1 MSSSEESNMKVFIDS
16 SDPREIETA
25 REWGVIDGVT
35 TNPTL
40 ISKGGPDMKKTLS
53 GVLDASPGPVL
64 AQVIGTEDPGSLVAQ
79 AKWLH
84 SNSEKIIV
92 KLPMS
97 IAGIQALRQLKE
109 EDPAFPIA
117 VTIVASAAQAYLAGK
132 AGADIVALFNGPL
145 DQALDQEVELVVP
158 VRKMYDNYG
167 FKTQILSCGRFPR
180 AFGQFAVAGTDIC
193 TMRFEYLRLLYEHPY
208 TDKRMAGF
216 AADWRGVFG
225 DATWLTGRR

>member
-1 MSSSEESNMKVFIDS
+1 MKLFIDS
-16 SDPREIETA
+16 SDPKEIQTA
-25 REWGVIDGVT
+25 RSWGAIDGVT

-53 GVLDASPGPVL
+53 AVVEASPGPVL
-64 AQVIGTEDPGSLVAQ
+64 AQVIGTEDLPSLVDQ

-84 SNSEKIIV
+84 RFSGKIIV

-97 IAGIQALRQLKE
+97 IAGIQALRQLKA
-109 EDPAFPIA
+109 EDTAFPIA
-117 VTIVASAAQAYLAGK
+117 VTIVASVAQAYLVGK

-145 DQALDQEVELVVP
+145 DQALDQEVELVAP
-158 VRKMYDNYG
+158 VRKVYDNYG

-193 TMRFEYLRLLYEHPY
+193 TMRFEYVRLLYEHPY

-216 AADWRGVFG
+216 AADWHGAFG
-225 DATWLTGRR
+225 EATWLTGGK